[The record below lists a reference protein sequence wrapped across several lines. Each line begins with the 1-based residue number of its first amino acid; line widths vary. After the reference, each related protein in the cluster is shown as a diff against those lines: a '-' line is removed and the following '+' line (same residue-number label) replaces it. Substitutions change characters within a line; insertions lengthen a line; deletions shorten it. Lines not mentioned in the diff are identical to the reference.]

1 MGDCGKPVITI
12 RRGSPN
18 ANIYAVIGIAHA
30 AIMAQGFRRLMVCRD
45 YMIDGDL
52 IVANATTIGKL
63 MKEKALAA
71 KSYEDAIKAVEE
83 YVTINWN

>member
-1 MGDCGKPVITI
+1 
-12 RRGSPN
+12 
-18 ANIYAVIGIAHA
+18 
-30 AIMAQGFRRLMVCRD
+30 
-45 YMIDGDL
+45 MIDGDL